1 MKKTLQAVAL
11 VTGLTLLSSPVSS
24 FAATSG
30 TTVAKYQ
37 NQWVKKGSYWTY
49 YNTSGALQKGWLL
62 LNSKWYYFDASGIM
76 KTGWVLVNNKWYYFT
91 TSGAMKTGWVYVSNK
106 WYYLDNSGAMKTGW
120 VKIGPDWYFLNS
132 DGSMKTGWLKIGP
145 DWYFM
150 NSNGSMRT
158 GWLQSGGKWYYLNLS
173 SGKMVLGWNVINGK
187 TYYFYSTGMATNT
200 TIDGKVIGAD
210 GAVVED
216 VAATV
221 SNISA
226 QYGVTVEYDAES
238 NAYDLFYGEETV
250 GFVMPDGLIM
260 GATVYGEL
268 FNKLALAVGIP
279 ATEAQLNDL
288 VAQAKQNGEVEF
300 GDIFIYINNDED
312 TYMISW
318 GSEG

>member
-49 YNTSGALQKGWLL
+49 YNASGTLQKGWLL
-62 LNSKWYYFDASGIM
+62 LGSKWYYFDASGIM

-120 VKIGPDWYFLNS
+120 LKIGPDWYFL
-132 DGSMKTGWLKIGP
+132 
-145 DWYFM
+145 

-158 GWLQSGGKWYYLNLS
+158 GWLQSGGKWYFLDFS
-173 SGKMVLGWNVINGK
+173 SGKMLLGWNVINGK
-187 TYYFYSTGMATNT
+187 TYFFYSTGMATNT
-200 TIDGKVIGAD
+200 TIEGKVIGSD
-210 GAVVED
+210 GAVIED
-216 VAATV
+216 MAATV
-221 SNISA
+221 SNIA
-226 QYGVTVEYDAES
+226 APYGVTVEYDAES
-238 NAYDLFYGEETV
+238 DAYDLFYGEETV

-260 GATVYGEL
+260 GAPAYGEL

-288 VAQAKQNGEVEF
+288 VAQAKQNGEVES
-300 GDIFIYINNDED
+300 GDIYIYINNDED

-318 GSEG
+318 GSEGE